1 MAWMGT
7 DECLPPKF
15 QEVIKAPD
23 YTDFKK
29 ITEIFQKFFLEE
41 R

>member
-1 MAWMGT
+1 MGT

-15 QEVIKAPD
+15 QEVIKTPD